1 MIPFIE
7 LHTYVRAFFLT
18 MLFVTLCSSVC
29 LSFWGFSQKPL
40 LAKALTPLCGMGAFI
55 LLLPL
60 SAFLVAER
68 NDIPIVGNPFY
79 DTVIELPAYC
89 VISASVGLFAVMLI
103 IFAFYYRRMRKGI
116 SPFSVKESV
125 DKLKTGICFSYK
137 NGMIKLINHKMDEL
151 GRIIT
156 GKEVNNA
163 LEFIASLK
171 NGSFQPGVEL
181 VSADENI
188 LVRLPDLSVWSFSI
202 KEMNSMYEITAADA
216 TDLYRVTEE
225 LKISNSGLQ
234 NMNERLQQYGKNV
247 DELTKSR
254 ERLETKYRI
263 HGELGKALLV
273 TRLYL
278 QNNDGN
284 SDEIINIW
292 KRNITAL
299 GVENDTA
306 AEYHTLKSL
315 FSAAEAVGITIN
327 MTGEIPE
334 KERVR
339 KLFIEATAEAL
350 TNAVRH
356 ADAKLFTVKFYSDLF
371 SYSASFS
378 NAIENISEEICE
390 GGGLSSIR
398 KKTEQAGG
406 RMSVTTSP
414 EFTLTITLPK

>member
-1 MIPFIE
+1 MIPFTE
-7 LHTYVRAFFLT
+7 LHTYIRAFFLA
-18 MLFVTLCSSVC
+18 MLFLTLCSSVC
-29 LSFWGFSQKPL
+29 MSFWSFSQKPL
-40 LAKALTPLCGMGAFI
+40 FTKIATPLCGVAAFI
-55 LLLPL
+55 FLLPF
-60 SAFLVAER
+60 SAFMVVER
-68 NDIPIVGNPFY
+68 NNIPIVGNSFY
-79 DTVIELPAYC
+79 HTFVSLESYI
-89 VISASVGLFAVMLI
+89 VISASVGLFLVMLLI
-103 IFAFYYRRMRKGI
+103 IVFYYKRMRNSI

-163 LEFIASLK
+163 LEFISSLK
-171 NGSFQPGVEL
+171 NGVFQPGVEL
-181 VSADENI
+181 LSADENI
-188 LVRLPDLSVWSFSI
+188 LIRLPDLSVWSFSV
-202 KEMNSMYEITAADA
+202 KEIDSMYEITAADA

-225 LKISNSGLQ
+225 LKISNNELQ

-247 DELTKSR
+247 DELTKAR

-263 HGELGKALLV
+263 HGELGKALLA

-292 KRNITAL
+292 KRNITVL
-299 GVENDTA
+299 GVENDVA
-306 AEYHTLKSL
+306 AEYDVVKNL
-315 FSAAEAVGITIN
+315 FSAAEAVGIAID
-327 MTGEIPE
+327 MSGEIPE
-334 KERVR
+334 KENVR
-339 KLFIEATAEAL
+339 KLFIEAAAEAL

-378 NAIENISEEICE
+378 NSIENISGEISE

-398 KKTEQAGG
+398 KKTERAGG
-406 RMSVTTSP
+406 RMTVSTSP

>member
-1 MIPFIE
+1 
-7 LHTYVRAFFLT
+7 
-18 MLFVTLCSSVC
+18 
-29 LSFWGFSQKPL
+29 
-40 LAKALTPLCGMGAFI
+40 
-55 LLLPL
+55 
-60 SAFLVAER
+60 
-68 NDIPIVGNPFY
+68 
-79 DTVIELPAYC
+79 
-89 VISASVGLFAVMLI
+89 
-103 IFAFYYRRMRKGI
+103 
-116 SPFSVKESV
+116 
-125 DKLKTGICFSYK
+125 
-137 NGMIKLINHKMDEL
+137 MIKLINHKMDEL

-188 LVRLPDLSVWSFSI
+188 LVRLPDLSVWSFSV

-234 NMNERLQQYGKNV
+234 DMNERLQQYGKNV

-306 AEYHTLKSL
+306 AEYNALKGL

-378 NAIENISEEICE
+378 NSIENISGEISE